1 MNAII
6 LRTFALLL
14 LLLTGCDAGQT
25 RHDTIPAPLTGID
38 HLADHLSIQDFWVNG
53 TSGHQAGGGGSVV
66 CCVKLPRQW
75 HSGLTVVVGWG
86 VTNWRDCTWES
97 HERRVPVERYDEVG
111 SVRVHFLSDG
121 KVRVISSNVG
131 PGIYQPNEDYPGP
144 HDPIPRKTP
153 YQKYGTWSPRC
164 PVGAEPVLTEVLDE

>member
-1 MNAII
+1 MRPII
-6 LRTFALLL
+6 LRTLALLL
-14 LLLTGCDAGQT
+14 ILLAGCDAGQA
-25 RHDTIPAPLTGID
+25 RQDTIPAPLTGID
-38 HLADHLSIQDFWVNG
+38 HLDDHLSVQDFWVNG

-75 HSGLTVVVGWG
+75 HSSLTVVVGWG

-111 SVRVHFLSDG
+111 RVRVHFLSDG

-131 PGIYQPNEDYPGP
+131 PGIYQPNEGYPGP

-153 YQKYGTWSPRC
+153 YENYGTWSPRC
-164 PVGAEPVLTEVLDE
+164 PVGAKPVLTESLDE